1 MTYDARRA
9 VQPLSPVEAAVA
21 KIFADV
27 LGVGVATADADF
39 FDLGGNSLRLMKLR
53 DRVQPELG
61 VQTALSRM
69 FEAPT
74 VRGIATIWAEA
85 P

>member
-9 VQPLSPVEAAVA
+9 VQPLSPVED
-21 KIFADV
+21 ADV
-27 LGVGVATADADF
+27 
-39 FDLGGNSLRLMKLR
+39 LGGNSLRLMKLR
-53 DRVQPELG
+53 NRVQPELG

-74 VRGIATIWAEA
+74 VRGIAAVLAEA

>member
-1 MTYDARRA
+1 MAYDARRA

-27 LGVGVATADADF
+27 LG
-39 FDLGGNSLRLMKLR
+39 GNSLRLMKLR
-53 DRVQPELG
+53 NRVQPELG